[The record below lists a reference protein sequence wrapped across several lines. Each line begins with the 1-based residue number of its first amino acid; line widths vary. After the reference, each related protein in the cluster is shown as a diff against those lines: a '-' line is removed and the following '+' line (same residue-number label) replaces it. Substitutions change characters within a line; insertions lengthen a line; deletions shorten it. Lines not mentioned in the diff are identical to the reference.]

1 MLNQEKLFALLIGLG
16 TVSLTA
22 CANTGAAYM
31 PIVDGP
37 MGAKYTQDIA
47 DCRSLAEQRKLLNG
61 ESKEIALLAAGLT
74 GLSILA
80 DDKDNDLG
88 DALLGAV
95 IGGAVGAGA
104 GAMETRDERKQMM
117 KTCMAGRGHRVVG

>member
-1 MLNQEKLFALLIGLG
+1 MQNQDKFVTALLGLA
-16 TVSLTA
+16 TVSLGA

-37 MGAKYTQDIA
+37 MGVKYTQDIA
-47 DCRSLAEQRKLLNG
+47 DCRSLAEDRKLLNG

-88 DALLGAV
+88 DAMLGAV
-95 IGGAVGAGA
+95 IGGALGAGA